1 MYKNINKAVV
11 FGAGTMGA
19 SIAALLASVGVE
31 TVMLDIV
38 PPKGLNDDEIAK
50 GYTTDTYEYRN
61 RFTLAGLDRIKKPK
75 NMLLYSKGA
84 IKNIRIGNTTDNM
97 DEVSTADWIIE
108 AVSERIDIKQSVL
121 SNIAKYR
128 KGDAIVSSNTSGV
141 SVTKI
146 VDGLDPE
153 LQKYFMGTHFFNPP
167 RWMALFEMIATKWMD
182 KDAYDRM
189 QYFAENSLGKV
200 VVNAKDTPNFVGN
213 RIGVFAAV
221 SALRLSEKY
230 GYDIPTTDLLTG
242 PIMAHPKS
250 AICKT
255 IAIVGVDNS
264 ARHAGI
270 KEGFLTSI
278 DQDFD
283 AVGAAA
289 VDIVVARLDG
299 QEIAGLPRTVRGEL
313 VTGRSSIGGAATA
326 RSLVVEALIG

>member
-1 MYKNINKAVV
+1 MKILDFSNKKQKAVAITLSACLACGTVGGVAYSANKPDNTSLLNTSDTTAAGDKAEKDETVYVMYKNINKAVV

-61 RFTLAGLDRIKKPK
+61 RFTLAGIDRIKKPK

-153 LQKYFMGTHFFNPP
+153 LQKYFMK
-167 RWMALFEMIATKWMD
+167 E
-182 KDAYDRM
+182 
-189 QYFAENSLGKV
+189 SLK
-200 VVNAKDTPNFVGN
+200 KKSSSKKQ
-213 RIGVFAAV
+213 
-221 SALRLSEKY
+221 SAQPAQE
-230 GYDIPTTDLLTG
+230 PTTL
-242 PIMAHPKS
+242 
-250 AICKT
+250 
-255 IAIVGVDNS
+255 
-264 ARHAGI
+264 
-270 KEGFLTSI
+270 F
-278 DQDFD
+278 
-283 AVGAAA
+283 
-289 VDIVVARLDG
+289 
-299 QEIAGLPRTVRGEL
+299 
-313 VTGRSSIGGAATA
+313 
-326 RSLVVEALIG
+326 